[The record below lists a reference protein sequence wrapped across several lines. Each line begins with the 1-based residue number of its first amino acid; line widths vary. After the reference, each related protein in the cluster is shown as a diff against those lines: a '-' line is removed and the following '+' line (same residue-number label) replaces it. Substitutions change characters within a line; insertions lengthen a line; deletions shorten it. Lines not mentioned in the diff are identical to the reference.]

1 MIYTD
6 SNEIAL
12 ICSECSNVEYSNV
25 SVSVDLD
32 NQSVEPLGFEAKII
46 ARCPKCGSLMNEC
59 GVDIANI
66 IQTLQKKHYYVVD
79 SNMCRWQPGE
89 LYAPYIKIL
98 SGGPV
103 KILPPRGWEDV
114 TGDNIGSFQVFSPKG
129 SYGCAGDDANPANYA
144 IDVVFKTEEDFNNRK
159 SHYMRKL
166 DQWANELEMNTT
178 IATKSNMRGASGAID
193 IG

>member
-1 MIYTD
+1 MEILYLNRTDRDSLPICLFIMKGDFIMIYTD

-32 NQSVEPLGFEAKII
+32 NQSIEPLGFEAKII

-59 GVDIANI
+59 GVDIATI

-98 SGGPV
+98 SG
-103 KILPPRGWEDV
+103 I
-114 TGDNIGSFQVFSPKG
+114 
-129 SYGCAGDDANPANYA
+129 
-144 IDVVFKTEEDFNNRK
+144 RK
-159 SHYMRKL
+159 RRRR
-166 DQWANELEMNTT
+166 D
-178 IATKSNMRGASGAID
+178 
-193 IG
+193 